1 MDSHSPEE
9 VKDGEEQ
16 NIEFFKQQVL
26 LLREKA
32 LLQSSVREQ
41 KRLLVENAKLKK
53 DIDELKTQLQEK
65 QRRKA
70 AKLLE
75 ISLAE
80 ATSSLTTKEPVPSS
94 SSATPM
100 PSSAPLNKKNDGR
113 KRRVTFRAVRSG
125 GQRSSI
131 QALEPELSVMCLDL
145 RVGKILSTLQ
155 HPDSDSLCVQKVD
168 LGEATPRTAVSA
180 VIRNAPLEELKECL
194 CVCVCNV
201 RGVRVR
207 GVYSQARV
215 LCAEDSAHMELVV
228 PPGSSQPGDRITF
241 QGYAGEP
248 DSELNPRQRVF
259 ENLQSDLRTDGRGVA
274 TYKGVAFEVRG
285 KGFCRTASVISGF
298 IK

>member
-113 KRRVTFRAVRSG
+113 KRRGDTL
-125 GQRSSI
+125 SSVCVS
-131 QALEPELSVMCLDL
+131 LEPELSVMCLDL